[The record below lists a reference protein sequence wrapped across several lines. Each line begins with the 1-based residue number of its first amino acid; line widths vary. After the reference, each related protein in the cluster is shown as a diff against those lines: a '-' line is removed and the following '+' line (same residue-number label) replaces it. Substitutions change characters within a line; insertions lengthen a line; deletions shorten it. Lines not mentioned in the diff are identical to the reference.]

1 LEGLKTGR
9 MTYTNDPLLPIFV
22 NEINSHLQPLKKLS
36 KEEESALF
44 ALTTDQKR
52 LVAESDHRAK
62 IDYLTS
68 PPNVSSASVKSTEV
82 FKSITNRMKRRIDA
96 NFK

>member
-1 LEGLKTGR
+1 
-9 MTYTNDPLLPIFV
+9 MTYNNDPLLPIFV
-22 NEINSHLQPLKKLS
+22 NEVNSKLQPLKKLS
-36 KEEESALF
+36 KEEESLIF
-44 ALTTDQKR
+44 ALTADQKK

-62 IDYLTS
+62 VDYLS
-68 PPNVSSASVKSTEV
+68 NPPNIASASVKNADV

>member
-1 LEGLKTGR
+1 
-9 MTYTNDPLLPIFV
+9 MTYNNDPLLPIFV
-22 NEINSHLQPLKKLS
+22 NEVNRQLQPLKKLS
-36 KEEESALF
+36 KEEESSLF
-44 ALTTDQKR
+44 ALTADQKK

-62 IDYLTS
+62 VDYLSS
-68 PPNVSSASVKSTEV
+68 PPNIASASVKNTDV